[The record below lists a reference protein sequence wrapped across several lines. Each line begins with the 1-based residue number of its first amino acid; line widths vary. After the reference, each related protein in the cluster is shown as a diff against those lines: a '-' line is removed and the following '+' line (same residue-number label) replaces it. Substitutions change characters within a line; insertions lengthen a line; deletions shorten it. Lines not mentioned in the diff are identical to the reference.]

1 VLVGDGFVLLVW
13 IVLWIYGFV
22 DALFSDPAR
31 VRLMPKAVWVI
42 LILIFAGFAAIPW
55 FIWGRPKST
64 PATRAGNGRGATW
77 SRGQAGGSVGPAAGG
92 WQLGG
97 APPGRRSGPIAP
109 DDDPDFLRGLGR
121 KRDEPGGDTDRP
133 S

>member
-1 VLVGDGFVLLVW
+1 VIVGDGFFA
-13 IVLWIYGFV
+13 VLWIAVWIYGAI
-22 DALFSDPAR
+22 DALFAESAR
-31 VRLMPKAVWVI
+31 VRVMPKAVWVI
-42 LILIFAGFAAIPW
+42 LILLFSCFAAIPW
-55 FIWGRPKST
+55 FIWGRPKRTVGSGPT
-64 PATRAGNGRGATW
+64 GVGFRRP
-77 SRGQAGGSVGPAAGG
+77 GQAGGRVGPTAGG

-97 APPGRRSGPIAP
+97 APPGRRSGPTAP